1 MRSGLKRNNTIA
13 RHFPYKHPLFGTK
26 NNPKSGSNSV
36 YYYWWAFLKR
46 NKDYLACCQAGGKG
60 SLSKLYAD
68 FGDVRGD
75 SFKEWWS
82 SDGRGVRLFAEPT
95 SASVEVLKSG
105 VAAPN
110 ASEYLT
116 LALPKNLPKRYLLR
130 RIGELLSK
138 EENHPGA
145 RGRQHARMSKAKF
158 QVKGQPNLAGLAL
171 TLKVYDFKVANP
183 HLKLWEIGDQ
193 LPRFM
198 VGNKISNKDTH
209 GELVSKRNV
218 LAASVARYV
227 KKAEVMIASTSAGE
241 LF

>member
-1 MRSGLKRNNTIA
+1 MSKFNLGA

-26 NNPKSGSNSV
+26 KHPKSGNNSV

-46 NKDYLACCQAGGKG
+46 NKDYLACCEAGGTG
-60 SLSKLYAD
+60 ELAGLYAD

-75 SFKEWWS
+75 DFKSWWTEG
-82 SDGRGVRLFAEPT
+82 GRGVRLFAEPPT
-95 SASVEVLKSG
+95 ANVEVLGSG
-105 VAAPN
+105 EATPDAT
-110 ASEYLT
+110 EFLT

-130 RIGELLSK
+130 RVKELLAK

-145 RGRQHARMSKAKF
+145 RGKQHARMSKAKY
-158 QVKGQPNLAGLAL
+158 QVKGQPNVAALAL
-171 TLKVYDFKVANP
+171 TLRVYYFRVANP

-198 VGNKISNKDTH
+198 VGNKINATDTH
-209 GELVSKRNV
+209 AEVVNKRNV
-218 LAASVARYV
+218 LSASVARYI
-227 KKAEVMIASTSAGE
+227 KKAERMIISTSRGM